1 MTDLNQ
7 FNDIYARLTKQ
18 DAAIAALK
26 AHIERLTCN
35 VPPMRMTFPLNNG
48 NNRSK
53 ALRNTPNIR
62 NDLRNDLRNDQ
73 RTDKRSTP
81 YPTMSL
87 SDVIDNNETV
97 TIQIKTGVTDGNQ
110 SYATAVTVFNGT
122 ELEVTDCTLVSSLIG
137 MKSPKPGEILYKFM
151 EELKNAGR
159 IEKAFGIAPWR
170 LCFVERNGVRL
181 SLEELRSSN

>member
-26 AHIERLTCN
+26 AHIERLSCN

-53 ALRNTPNIR
+53 ALRNQPN
-62 NDLRNDLRNDQ
+62 LRNDQ

-137 MKSPKPGEILYKFM
+137 MKSSKPGEILYKFM